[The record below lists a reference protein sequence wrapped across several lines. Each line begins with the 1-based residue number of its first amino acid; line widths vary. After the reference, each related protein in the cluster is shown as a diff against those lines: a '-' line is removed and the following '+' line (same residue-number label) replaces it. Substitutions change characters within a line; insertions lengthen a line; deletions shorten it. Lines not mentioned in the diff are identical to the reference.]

1 MQALRDRV
9 LASRSLVPASLALAL
24 ALLGSG
30 LSGCADLI
38 AHDDPLAGSV
48 QACLAQNVHFLD
60 AWGCVQARYAEG
72 QIGEA
77 DPRVKDLLKLGDDL
91 ASRVAAKKLSD
102 ADAKGQL
109 AAGLP
114 AAG

>member
-1 MQALRDRV
+1 MHALRDRV
-9 LASRSLVPASLALAL
+9 LAGVVLALMS
-24 ALLGSG
+24 SG
-30 LSGCADLI
+30 LSGCADLM
-38 AHDDPLAGSV
+38 AHDDPLSGSV
-48 QACLAQNVHFLD
+48 QACLTQNPHFLD

-91 ASRVAAKKLSD
+91 ASQVAVKKLSD
-102 ADAKGQL
+102 ANAKAKL